1 MRDTEVIM
9 HAERLRELTEIYR
22 AAARKVHAEADRED
36 WDKRQVDRMYDIAI
50 DEAQQAAMATGA
62 TWSTAAHRGDVAA
75 ALDNSRI
82 GVETYDMARHRHLG
96 QAFRARNAAKLTRPI
111 CGHSWTIQPGLRR

>member
-1 MRDTEVIM
+1 M

-62 TWSTAAHRGDVAA
+62 TREECREAHEAYLRAFLEETRRLGEMLNRGEAEV
-75 ALDNSRI
+75 LEPSRNRFLI
-82 GVETYDMARHRHLG
+82 SVPR
-96 QAFRARNAAKLTRPI
+96 RNAT
-111 CGHSWTIQPGLRR
+111 GN